1 MSEMRQ
7 LVPHA
12 GDMCL
17 LERVAAHDEHHI
29 VCATWTHRSATNPLR
44 RDDRLAALHL
54 VEYGAQAM
62 AAHGVLRSQASSPI
76 RSGRLV
82 SVREVKL
89 EVARLDDL
97 VDELR
102 VRATWRAGSESGQIY
117 EFEATCGERVLGSGR
132 VAVIFLV

>member
-1 MSEMRQ
+1 MIDPRN

-17 LERVAAHDEHHI
+17 LERIVSSDERSI
-29 VCATWTHRSATNPLR
+29 ECATWSHRAATNPLR
-44 RDDRLAALHL
+44 RHDRLASLHL

-62 AAHGVLRSQASSPI
+62 AAHGALQSAAQV

-82 SVREVKL
+82 SVRDVRL
-89 EVARLDDL
+89 HVPRLDDL

-102 VRATWRAGSESGQIY
+102 VRATWRAGSTTGQIY
-117 EFEATCGERVLGSGR
+117 EFEATAGTRVLGSGR